1 RLSSEAYSPRPL
13 GTETFPRSLGWL
25 VGFGASQRARR
36 AMTPLPVSDVFL
48 TVAIMAVAFVIE
60 IGLFILIGMF

>member
-1 RLSSEAYSPRPL
+1 
-13 GTETFPRSLGWL
+13 
-25 VGFGASQRARR
+25 
-36 AMTPLPVSDVFL
+36 MTPLPVSDVFL